1 MIIATERPVA
11 GGQLPGM
18 LIDTHCHLDAEHFP
32 EGPVAVLDRARA
44 AGVAHLVVVG
54 VGATTDTARF
64 VTQLSADHHDVSA
77 TVGMHP
83 HEASSFDDEMADD
96 LEALSHRPGVVAIGE
111 AGLDYHYL
119 RSPVEQQQQVFR
131 RMIALARQRRLPLV
145 VHTRSAPEETLAIL
159 EEEDA
164 RDVGGIIHCFSEDRA
179 FAKRALDLD
188 FDISFS
194 GIVTFGSAAAVKDVA
209 RWLPADRLMVETDSP
224 YLAPAPLR
232 GKRNEPAY
240 VVHTARFLAELR
252 GEPFDDL
259 VAQSGRTAVR
269 RLGLVPGGATA

>member
-1 MIIATERPVA
+1 M
-11 GGQLPGM
+11 GM
-18 LIDTHCHLDAEHFP
+18 LVDTHCHLDAEHFP
-32 EGPVAVLDRARA
+32 EGPAPVLERARA
-44 AGVAHLVVVG
+44 AGVAHMVVVG
-54 VGATTDTARF
+54 VGSNTETARF
-64 VTQLSADHHDVSA
+64 ATTLSAEHDDVSA

-83 HEASSFDDEMADD
+83 HEASCFDEAMASD
-96 LEALSHRPGVVAIGE
+96 LAALSHHSGVVAIGE

-119 RSPVEQQQQVFR
+119 RSPAEQQQQVFR

-145 VHTRSAPEETLAIL
+145 VHTRAAPEETLAIL

-194 GIVTFGSAAAVKDVA
+194 GIVTFGRAEAVKEVA
-209 RWLPADRLMVETDSP
+209 VWLPADRFMVETDSP

-240 VVHTARFLAELR
+240 VVHTARVLAELR
-252 GEPFDDL
+252 HQSFDEL

-269 RLGLVPGGATA
+269 RLGLDCSRVT

>member
-1 MIIATERPVA
+1 
-11 GGQLPGM
+11 M

-32 EGPVAVLDRARA
+32 EGPAAVVDRARA
-44 AGVAHLVVVG
+44 AGVAHVVVVG
-54 VGATTDTARF
+54 VGSTTATARF
-64 VTQLSADHHDVSA
+64 ATSLSAERDDVSA

-83 HEASSFDDEMADD
+83 HEASYLDEAMVLD
-96 LEALSHRPGVVAIGE
+96 LEALSQEPGVVAIGE

-119 RSPVEQQQQVFR
+119 RSPAEQQCHVFR

-145 VHTRSAPEETLAIL
+145 VHTRAAPEQTLTIL
-159 EEEDA
+159 EEEQA

-194 GIVTFGSAAAVKDVA
+194 GIVTFGSAEAVKDVA

-224 YLAPAPLR
+224 YLAPAPMR

-240 VVHTARFLAELR
+240 VVHTARTLAELR
-252 GEPFDDL
+252 GESFEQL

-269 RLGLVPGGATA
+269 RLGLDCETGTARD